1 MRKELWLEAMVSGGT
16 DEKMDPVPLEA
27 PDGTEVDPSRYWVQ
41 FRFPS
46 GVEFDTLTAMQT
58 RNLVESEGEFDLDNL
73 ENSRVVE
80 VEYTDTRRTPIL
92 FKAVELGL
100 IVDAV
105 LPRKTKSG
113 EIGEYKWSR
122 SRSDNVDFL
131 RKANPILLMSLVYM
145 LFKNVLSKGY
155 GEVVEEG
162 EDSVGVQDVN
172 TNVSMGQV
180 ESEEV

>member
-1 MRKELWLEAMVSGGT
+1 MRNEWLEAMVSGGN
-16 DEKMDPVPLEA
+16 DEKMDAVPLMA
-27 PDGTEVDPSRYWVQ
+27 PDGTEIDPSRYWVQ

-46 GVEFDTLTAMQT
+46 GIEFDTLTSMST
-58 RNLVESEGEFDLDNL
+58 RNIVESEGNFDPDNL

-105 LPRKTKSG
+105 LPKKMKNG

-122 SRSDNVDFL
+122 SRSDNVSFL
-131 RKANPILLMSLVYM
+131 RKTNPILLMSLVYM
-145 LFKNVLSKGY
+145 LFNNVMSKGY

-162 EDSVGVQDVN
+162 EDSVGAQDVN
-172 TNVSMGQV
+172 TSASTEQA
-180 ESEEV
+180 EPEEV